1 MPQVRFTPNLRRHLV
16 VETAEVDA
24 ATVSEALEAVFSRN
38 PALRSY
44 LLDDQG
50 RVRTHV
56 AVYVDGSP
64 LRDRVRLADP
74 LRAESEVQVMQAL
87 SGG

>member
-1 MPQVRFTPNLRRHLV
+1 MAQVHFTPNLRRHLV
-16 VETAEVDA
+16 VESAEVEA
-24 ATVSEALEAVFSRN
+24 ATVSEALSAVFSRN

-56 AVYVDGSP
+56 AVYVDGAP
-64 LRDRVRLADP
+64 LRDRLRLGDSVGAD
-74 LRAESEVQVMQAL
+74 SKIQVMQAL

>member
-16 VETAEVDA
+16 VETAEVSA

-64 LRDRVRLADP
+64 LRDRIRLADP
-74 LRAESEVQVMQAL
+74 LRPESEVQVMQAL

>member
-1 MPQVRFTPNLRRHLV
+1 MPRVHFTPNLRRHLA
-16 VETAEVDA
+16 VETTEVSA
-24 ATVSEALEAVFSRN
+24 ATVSEAFAAVFAEN
-38 PALRSY
+38 PSLRSY

-56 AVYVDGSP
+56 TVYVDGAP

-74 LRAESEVQVMQAL
+74 VGPGAEIHVMQAL

>member
-1 MPQVRFTPNLRRHLV
+1 MPRVHFTPNLRRHLRTASA
-16 VETAEVDA
+16 ETAPGTLGETLD
-24 ATVSEALEAVFSRN
+24 AVFREN

-50 RVRTHV
+50 RLRAHV
-56 AVYVDGSP
+56 TVYVDGKP
-64 LRDRVRLADP
+64 ARDRDRLGDP
-74 LRAESEVQVMQAL
+74 VGDGAEVHVMQAL